1 MTVSLYINY
10 SEPNRLNK
18 SLSSVGGFSGILRG
32 ESSVINPS
40 ILVEAGNI
48 ATANYMHIPEFGRYY
63 YITDIVSVRDG
74 LWLVSGHVDVLMT
87 YSAAIRACPALVSR
101 QENDYDLYLT
111 DDKFIIDTR
120 REYSIIAFP
129 GRAPSGGDSLVLTIA
144 GS

>member
-18 SLSSVGGFSGILRG
+18 SLSSVGAFSGRLRG
-32 ESSVINPS
+32 ECSAVNPS

-48 ATANYMHIPEFGRYY
+48 ATANYMQIPEFGRYY
-63 YITDIVSVRDG
+63 YIIDVVSVREG
-74 LWLVSGHVDVLMT
+74 LWLVNGHVDVLMT
-87 YSAAIRACPALVSR
+87 YASSIRACPALVSR

-111 DDKFIIDTR
+111 DDKFLIDTR
-120 REYSIIAFP
+120 REYNTIAFP